1 MTIGRWCVAVFG
13 LGLVIVCGT
22 ALAGQPAAGG
32 NKQAL
37 GPDHPAVVQAERRAR
52 EVREVEDELR
62 ARLAETEKMLERLRA
77 EMRAVNGGRPV
88 EGMRETVTAM
98 QQDAARLRVEL
109 FGLEARKDV
118 IEKAMAA
125 AKEQAEKRLDQD
137 PVNAQYRELLKLLE
151 ASLNQARDGH
161 KAGVAQ
167 ASDVRQAE
175 VALAEAKVKLL
186 ERQQSGG
193 ADVSKLSDQ
202 VVGLSATL
210 SETRARLQTMD
221 DWLTTYERLQR
232 LMDQEQDV
240 RWQMNK
246 LRGMIEHVERVRLDE
261 RLGVTRRGAGE

>member
-1 MTIGRWCVAVFG
+1 MTIGRWCAATYG
-13 LGLVIVCGT
+13 L
-22 ALAGQPAAGG
+22 ALALLGAAAMGGQPAPGG
-32 NKQAL
+32 DKQAL
-37 GPDHPAVVQAERRAR
+37 GTDHPAVLQAERRTR
-52 EVREVEDELR
+52 EIQAVEEELR
-62 ARLAETEKMLERLRA
+62 AKLRDTEKELAKLRA

-88 EGMRETVTAM
+88 EGMRETVTTM

-109 FGLEARKDV
+109 FGLEARKNV
-118 IEKAMAA
+118 IEKAMAEAKDHA
-125 AKEQAEKRLDQD
+125 AKKLDQD
-137 PVNAQYRELLKLLE
+137 PVNAQYGELLKLLE
-151 ASLNQARDGH
+151 ASLIQARDGH
-161 KAGVAQ
+161 KVGIAHAN
-167 ASDVRQAE
+167 DVRQAE

-210 SETRARLQTMD
+210 SETRARLQIMD
-221 DWLTTYERLQR
+221 DWLTTYEKLQR

-261 RLGVTRRGAGE
+261 RLGVARRRAE